1 MADFTIY
8 AGNIAYAKGMHLSLA
23 QNAKCSIMND
33 PNNQVLTINGKETVY
48 RQADTNGA
56 SDYVDSWPNGYGN
69 AEVKQA
75 TYYAPYDRG
84 FSASIDSVK
93 EAQSFI
99 EGAKPSLVGVAQEF
113 IKKHLAP
120 EIDTVIFSR
129 MANQA
134 GNKIVNSTP
143 GYGITKSAIIETLTN
158 IAKDI
163 SNNGWDGDIYTFIS
177 ATVNAAFEQALLE
190 KNILMNDVVI
200 KRQMTREEIA
210 DGFEPLTVEFRV
222 RKFNN
227 MIIVPVPD
235 DRMAGKVLMLNGIS
249 VGQTDGGVLP
259 QKNNPG
265 YYDINILAIPAD
277 CAYANI
283 RHIVSQMFVPANVPL
298 EDYAENINLVN
309 EKLFGTL
316 TLENVGVNPFGDGF
330 KFNTRTL
337 YGGDIFDKYKDS
349 CILVKSADG
358 TQTIA
363 PKKASF
369 VGAESDLTGANAAT
383 DTPKFIIEPANASGT
398 VYFASTTTASA
409 TVEASKSISV
419 GDDGIPYVAPTVTY
433 GSTAGTSKIS
443 AYSDSNKT
451 VKIGEITVTSTGA

>member
-1 MADFTIY
+1 MADFTTY
-8 AGNIAYAKGMHLSLA
+8 EGVVAYAKQILLSFA
-23 QNAKCSIMND
+23 QNAKVAIFND
-33 PNNQVLTINGKETVY
+33 PNNQILTIKGKETAIREV
-48 RQADTNGA
+48 QTNGA
-56 SDYVDSWPNGYGN
+56 GDYTGAWGDGNGN
-69 AEVKQA
+69 AEVDYKN
-75 TYYAPYDRG
+75 YYAPYDRG

-93 EAQSFI
+93 EAQSFV
-99 EGAKPSLVGVAQEF
+99 EGGKPSLVGVAQEF

-120 EIDTVIFSR
+120 EIDTVILSR
-129 MANQA
+129 WASQAANKFA
-134 GNKIVNSTP
+134 NSAA
-143 GYGITKSAIIETLTN
+143 GYGITKSTIIETLTN

-163 SNNGWDGDIYTFIS
+163 ANAGYDGDVVVFLS
-177 ATVNAAFEQALLE
+177 ATVNAVFEQALLE
-190 KNILMNDVVI
+190 KNILMNEVVME
-200 KRQMTREEIA
+200 RTMTREEIA
-210 DGFEPLTVEFRV
+210 DGFEPLKVEFRV

-259 QKNNPG
+259 QKNNSS
-265 YYDINILAIPAD
+265 YYDINILAIPFDA
-277 CAYANI
+277 AYANI
-283 RHIVSQMFVPANVPL
+283 RHIVSQMFVPANVPT
-298 EDYAENINLVN
+298 EDYGENINLAN
-309 EKLFGTL
+309 EKLFGVL

-330 KFNTRTL
+330 KFNNRTL
-337 YGGDIFDKYKDS
+337 YGGDIFEKYRDA
-349 CILVKSADG
+349 CVLVKSADG
-358 TQTIA
+358 TVAVT
-363 PKKASF
+363 PKSASF

-398 VYFASTTTASA
+398 VYFASATTASA

-443 AYSDSNKT
+443 VYSDSDKT